1 MELIDLRGALPE
13 HSTLRYL
20 ARAKPPTAVVVH
32 HTDTAPDTAPE
43 VLARYHVEGKGYPGI
58 AYHYLVYADGR
69 VVWCQDDMTVTWHAG
84 CAALHGDSCPM
95 NANTYTL
102 GIAFVGSFTKA
113 PPTDEHL
120 AVGRELLK
128 MLDTRYGPL
137 GLMGHGEAHGTR
149 TACPGDA
156 FDVEALLVGAQE
168 SRRGTLV
175 AARWHAE
182 EAARQIEAI
191 LEIVPALVRARA
203 LLVEQTI
210 PLLYALEKEAL
221 T

>member
-1 MELIDLRGALPE
+1 MGLIDLRGALPE

-43 VLARYHVEGKGYPGI
+43 VLARYHVEGKGYPGL

-69 VVWCQDDMTVTWHAG
+69 VLHCQDDLTVTWHAG
-84 CAALHGDSCPM
+84 CAAQHGPDCPL
-95 NANTYTL
+95 NANTYAL
-102 GIAFVGSFTKA
+102 GVAFVGSFMEA
-113 PPTDEHL
+113 PPPEGQL
-120 AVGRELLK
+120 AAGRELLE
-128 MLDTRYGPL
+128 MLDGRYGPL

-156 FDVEALLVGAQE
+156 FDVEALLVGAQDT
-168 SRRGTLV
+168 RRAQIV

-182 EAARQIEAI
+182 ESARQIEAI